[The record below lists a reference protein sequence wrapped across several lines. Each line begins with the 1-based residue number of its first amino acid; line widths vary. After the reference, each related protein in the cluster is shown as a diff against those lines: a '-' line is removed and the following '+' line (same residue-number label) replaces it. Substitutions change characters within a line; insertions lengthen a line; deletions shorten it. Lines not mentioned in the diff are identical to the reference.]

1 MTSGHDFR
9 SATYICRSDLSELM
23 KTQWVVERC
32 ATCHGNGVLYKHYPI
47 IGDRKYTCPACNGRG
62 RLSERTIYTFE
73 DDHRL

>member
-1 MTSGHDFR
+1 
-9 SATYICRSDLSELM
+9 M